1 MVSLSTI
8 RRQFKVCLIGDGYV
22 GKTSIRRTY
31 LREGFK
37 RSYIPTLGVDF
48 AQKSMEYDGVPTNLV
63 IWDIAGQ
70 PAYAG
75 LRKRYYEGASGLILV
90 YSVIDRTSFD
100 NASKWL
106 VEAHGF
112 MQKIPPLVIA
122 ANKIDLSST
131 HPEEETVS
139 PAEGKEFA
147 RVFSEK
153 LNTPVFFIET
163 SALKGINI
171 DEAFY
176 ELVSMMVGGKEAKP
190 SVPKEEAPI
199 EPPEIKTT
207 YGVATES
214 TSTTEEVTSSESVAT
229 SMEEIQEE
237 PSSEPVISS
246 SEEIEEEKPSVEI
259 KPLTSITQEETTSEE
274 SVSSVAEIEEET
286 PSEAHFIP
294 ASTLDETT
302 TTDDSAAISKEIEID
317 PVTALSKDSGY
328 LQEDSIGKEMARLV
342 DLRAELQA
350 AEEGLASVISELE
363 TKLLNLRNVV
373 HVKKIM
379 YEHLK
384 KELETTRKEWAEA
397 YNEYLNTDQRRKD
410 ELLRRS
416 KEIDRIRK
424 RIDEIGKLVRSRVS
438 DLEMKKFSE

>member
-1 MVSLSTI
+1 
-8 RRQFKVCLIGDGYV
+8 LIGDGYV

-31 LREGFK
+31 LKEGFK

-48 AQKSMEYDGVPTNLV
+48 AQKSIEFDGVPTNLI

-90 YSVIDRTSFD
+90 YSVVDRTSFD

-112 MQKIPPLVIA
+112 MKNIPPLVIA
-122 ANKIDLSST
+122 ANKIDLSPT
-131 HPEEETVS
+131 HPEEELVS
-139 PAEGKEFA
+139 PTEGKEFA
-147 RVFSEK
+147 EVFSKK

-176 ELVSMMVGGKEAKP
+176 ELVNMMVGDVESKRSIPE
-190 SVPKEEAPI
+190 KEEAPI
-199 EPPEIKTT
+199 QTT
-207 YGVATES
+207 RKAATLG
-214 TSTTEEVTSSESVAT
+214 TAVSSETVTQEDSVSETVTT
-229 SMEEIQEE
+229 SAAEQ
-237 PSSEPVISS
+237 SSETDIIMSS
-246 SEEIEEEKPSVEI
+246 AAP
-259 KPLTSITQEETTSEE
+259 EETTNGAE
-274 SVSSVAEIEEET
+274 SGTPQET
-286 PSEAHFIP
+286 
-294 ASTLDETT
+294 
-302 TTDDSAAISKEIEID
+302 EID
-317 PVTALSKDSGY
+317 PVTSLEKDSAY
-328 LQEDSIGKEMARLV
+328 FQDEDIAKETARLV
-342 DLRAELQA
+342 DFRAELKT
-350 AEEGLASVISELE
+350 AEEELATTISELE

-397 YNEYLNTDQRRKD
+397 YNEYVNTDQLRKD
-410 ELLRRS
+410 ELKERS
-416 KEIDRIRK
+416 REIEEIRK
-424 RIDEIGKLVRSRVS
+424 RIDEIGKIVRGRVS
-438 DLEMKKFSE
+438 DLEMKRFSE